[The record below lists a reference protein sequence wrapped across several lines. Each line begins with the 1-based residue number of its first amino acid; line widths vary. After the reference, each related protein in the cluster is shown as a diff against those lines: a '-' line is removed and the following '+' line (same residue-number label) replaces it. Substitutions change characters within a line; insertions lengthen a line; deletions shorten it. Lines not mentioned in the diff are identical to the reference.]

1 MPKIL
6 IKNIKGLC
14 LVGDD
19 LPPVLKGKE
28 LQNIQVVEMA
38 YLAIENDL
46 IVDYGPMSDLL
57 GVSDWNNLTIID
69 AQEKFVLPAFCDSHT
84 HTVFAKSRESE
95 FVDKIHG
102 LSYEEI
108 AEKGGGILNSARVLQ
123 NTDEDQLYH
132 LAFERLNEMMTTGTG
147 AVEIKSGYGLTPEAE
162 LKMLRVIKR
171 LKESHP
177 IAIKA
182 TFLGAHAYPI
192 EYRENHRGYLDLM
205 IELLPTIA
213 EEQLADYID
222 VFCELGYFSIEEM
235 QYLMTKARDF
245 GLIPK
250 VHVNQFN
257 AFGGIQA
264 AIDLGA
270 LSVDHL
276 EELNDE
282 DIAALQNSSCI
293 PTLLPSCSFFLNIP
307 FGQART
313 LLNHDLPLALAT
325 DFNPGTTPSSNMMF
339 IWSLACIKLRL
350 TPEEALSAMTLNGAY
365 AMGLS
370 ESHGSISRGKKAN
383 IIITDTVPSLAYL
396 PYSFGKNRVHT
407 TILNGQ
413 VVYQKDRAV
422 EFHKP

>member
-1 MPKIL
+1 MSKIL
-6 IKNIKGLC
+6 IKNIKGLY

-19 LPPVLKGKE
+19 LPIILKGNQ
-28 LQNIQVVEMA
+28 LHEMASLENA
-38 YLAIENDL
+38 YLAIENDV
-46 IVDYGPMSDLL
+46 IVDYGSMDVLM
-57 GVSDWNNLTIID
+57 GITDWNSLTVID
-69 AQEKFVLPAFCDSHT
+69 AQDRFVFPAFCDSHT

-102 LSYEEI
+102 LSYEQI
-108 AEKGGGILNSARVLQ
+108 AAKGGGILNSARVLQ
-123 NTDEDQLYH
+123 NTDEEDLYQLAY
-132 LAFERLNEMMTTGTG
+132 ERLNDMLATGTG
-147 AVEIKSGYGLTPEAE
+147 AVEIKSGYGLTQDAE

-171 LKESHP
+171 LKETHP
-177 IAIKA
+177 IEIKA
-182 TFLGAHAYPI
+182 TFLGAHAYPM
-192 EYRENHRGYLDLM
+192 EYRENHQAYLDSM
-205 IELLPTIA
+205 IALLPIIA
-213 EEQLADYID
+213 DENLAEYID
-222 VFCELGYFSIEEM
+222 IFCEKGYFSIEEM
-235 QYLMTKARDF
+235 QYLMTKAGDF

-257 AFGGIQA
+257 AFGGITA

-276 EELNDE
+276 EELNDQ
-282 DIAALQNSSCI
+282 DILALKNSTCI

-365 AMGLS
+365 AMGIS

-383 IIITDTVPSLAYL
+383 VIITDVIPSLAYL
-396 PYSFGKNRVHT
+396 PYSFGKNCVYT

-413 VVYQKDRAV
+413 IAYQKSQL
-422 EFHKP
+422 

>member
-1 MPKIL
+1 M
-6 IKNIKGLC
+6 
-14 LVGDD
+14 GDD
-19 LPPVLKGKE
+19 LPPALKGKA
-28 LQNIQVVEMA
+28 LQEIQSIQNA
-38 YLAIENDL
+38 YLAIENER
-46 IVDYGPMSDLL
+46 IVDYGSMDDLL
-57 GVSDWNNLTIID
+57 GITDWNGLSIID
-69 AQEKFVLPAFCDSHT
+69 AQDKLVLPAFCDSHT
-84 HTVFAKSRESE
+84 HTVFAQSREAE

-102 LSYEEI
+102 LTYEQI
-108 AEKGGGILNSARVLQ
+108 ASKGGGILNSARVLQ
-123 NTDEDQLYH
+123 KTDEEVLYQLAYD
-132 LAFERLNEMMTTGTG
+132 RLNEMLATGTG
-147 AVEIKSGYGLTPEAE
+147 AVEIKSGYGLTQEAE

-177 IAIKA
+177 ITIKA
-182 TFLGAHAYPI
+182 TFLGAHAYPT
-192 EYRENHRGYLDLM
+192 EYRENHRAYLDLM
-205 IELLPTIA
+205 IALLPTIA

-222 VFCELGYFSIEEM
+222 IFCEKGYFSIDEM

-282 DIAALQNSSCI
+282 DISALQNSSCM

-396 PYSFGKNRVHT
+396 PYSFGKNCVHT
-407 TILNGQ
+407 TILNGHIA
-413 VVYQKDRAV
+413 YQKSQL
-422 EFHKP
+422 

>member
-1 MPKIL
+1 MSKIL
-6 IKNIKGLC
+6 IKNIKGLF

-19 LPPVLKGKE
+19 LPLVLKGNQ
-28 LQNIQVVEMA
+28 LQDIASIENA
-38 YLAIENDL
+38 YLAIENDV
-46 IVDYGPMSDLL
+46 IVDYGSMNDLM
-57 GVSDWNNLTIID
+57 GIADWNSLTIID
-69 AQEKFVLPAFCDSHT
+69 AQDRFVFPAFCDSHT

-102 LSYEEI
+102 LSYEQI
-108 AEKGGGILNSARVLQ
+108 AAKGGGILNSARVLQ
-123 NTDEDQLYH
+123 NTDEEELYH
-132 LAFERLNEMMTTGTG
+132 LAYERLNEMLAAGTG
-147 AVEIKSGYGLTPEAE
+147 AVEIKSGYGLTQDAE

-171 LKESHP
+171 LRETHP
-177 IAIKA
+177 IEIKA
-182 TFLGAHAYPI
+182 TFLGAHAYPV
-192 EYRENHRGYLDLM
+192 EYRENHQAYLDSM
-205 IELLPTIA
+205 IELLPQIA
-213 EEQLADYID
+213 DENLANYID
-222 VFCELGYFSIEEM
+222 IFCEKGYFSIEEM
-235 QYLMTKARDF
+235 QYLMTKARNF

-257 AFGGIQA
+257 AFGGIKA

-276 EELNDE
+276 EELNNE
-282 DIAALQNSSCI
+282 DILALQNSTCI

-370 ESHGSISRGKKAN
+370 ESLGSISRGKKAN
-383 IIITDTVPSLAYL
+383 LIVTDAIPSLAYL
-396 PYSFGKNRVHT
+396 PYSFGKNCLHT
-407 TILNGQ
+407 SILNGQ
-413 VVYQKDRAV
+413 IAYQKSQ
-422 EFHKP
+422 F

>member
-1 MPKIL
+1 MAKIL
-6 IKNIKGLC
+6 IKNIKELF

-19 LPPVLKGKE
+19 LPPALKGKA
-28 LQNIQVVEMA
+28 LQEIQSIQNA
-38 YLAIENDL
+38 YLAIENEH
-46 IVDYGPMSDLL
+46 IVDYGSMDDLL
-57 GVSDWNNLTIID
+57 GITDWNGLSIID
-69 AQEKFVLPAFCDSHT
+69 AQDKLVLPAFCDSHT
-84 HTVFAKSRESE
+84 HTVFAQSREAE

-102 LSYEEI
+102 LTYEQI
-108 AEKGGGILNSARVLQ
+108 ASKGGGILNSARVLQ
-123 NTDEDQLYH
+123 KTDEEVLYQLAYD
-132 LAFERLNEMMTTGTG
+132 RLNEMLATGTG
-147 AVEIKSGYGLTPEAE
+147 AVEIKSGYGLTQEAE

-177 IAIKA
+177 ITIKA
-182 TFLGAHAYPI
+182 TFLGAHAYPT
-192 EYRENHRGYLDLM
+192 EYRENHGAYLDLM
-205 IELLPTIA
+205 IALLPTIA

-222 VFCELGYFSIEEM
+222 IFCEKGYFSIEEM

-396 PYSFGKNRVHT
+396 PYSFGKNCVHT

-413 VVYQKDRAV
+413 IAYQKSQL
-422 EFHKP
+422 

>member
-1 MPKIL
+1 M
-6 IKNIKGLC
+6 
-14 LVGDD
+14 GDD
-19 LPPVLKGKE
+19 LPPALKGKA
-28 LQNIQVVEMA
+28 LQEIQSIENA
-38 YLAIENDL
+38 YLAIENEL
-46 IVDYGPMSDLL
+46 IVDYGSMYDLL
-57 GVSDWNNLTIID
+57 GITDWNGLSIID
-69 AQEKFVLPAFCDSHT
+69 AQDKLVLPAFCDSHT
-84 HTVFAKSRESE
+84 HTVFARSRETE

-102 LSYEEI
+102 LTYEQI
-108 AEKGGGILNSARVLQ
+108 ASKGGGILNSARVLQ
-123 NTDEDQLYH
+123 KTDEEVLYQLAYD
-132 LAFERLNEMMTTGTG
+132 RLNEMLATGTG
-147 AVEIKSGYGLTPEAE
+147 AVEIKSGYGLTQEAE

-177 IAIKA
+177 ITIKA
-182 TFLGAHAYPI
+182 TFLGAHAYPT
-192 EYRENHRGYLDLM
+192 EYRENHRAYLYLM
-205 IELLPTIA
+205 IALLPTIA
-213 EEQLADYID
+213 DEQLADYID

-257 AFGGIQA
+257 AFGGVQA

-282 DIAALQNSSCI
+282 DISALQNSSCM

-350 TPEEALSAMTLNGAY
+350 TPQEALSAMTLNGAY

-396 PYSFGKNRVHT
+396 PYSFGKNCVHT

-413 VVYQKDRAV
+413 IAYQKSQL
-422 EFHKP
+422 

>member
-1 MPKIL
+1 MSKIL
-6 IKNIKGLC
+6 IKNIKGLF

-19 LPPVLKGKE
+19 LPLVLKGNQ
-28 LQNIQVVEMA
+28 LQDIASIENA
-38 YLAIENDL
+38 YLAIENDV
-46 IVDYGPMSDLL
+46 IVDYGSMNDLM
-57 GVSDWNNLTIID
+57 GIADWNSLTIID
-69 AQEKFVLPAFCDSHT
+69 AQDRFVFPAFCDSHT

-102 LSYEEI
+102 LSYEQI
-108 AEKGGGILNSARVLQ
+108 AAKGGGILNSARVLQ
-123 NTDEDQLYH
+123 NTDEEELYH
-132 LAFERLNEMMTTGTG
+132 LAYERLNEMLAAGTG
-147 AVEIKSGYGLTPEAE
+147 AVEIKSGYGLTQDAE

-171 LKESHP
+171 LRETHP
-177 IAIKA
+177 IEIKA
-182 TFLGAHAYPI
+182 TFLGAHAYPV
-192 EYRENHRGYLDLM
+192 EYRENHQAYLDNM
-205 IELLPTIA
+205 IELLPQIA
-213 EEQLADYID
+213 DENLANYID
-222 VFCELGYFSIEEM
+222 IFCEKGYFSIEEM
-235 QYLMTKARDF
+235 QYLMTKARNF

-257 AFGGIQA
+257 AFGGIKA

-276 EELNDE
+276 EELNNE
-282 DIAALQNSSCI
+282 DILALQNSTCI

-370 ESHGSISRGKKAN
+370 ESLGSISRGKKAN
-383 IIITDTVPSLAYL
+383 LIVTDAIPSLAYL
-396 PYSFGKNRVHT
+396 PYSFGKNCLHT
-407 TILNGQ
+407 SILNGQ
-413 VVYQKDRAV
+413 IAYQKSQ
-422 EFHKP
+422 F

>member
-1 MPKIL
+1 M
-6 IKNIKGLC
+6 
-14 LVGDD
+14 GDD
-19 LPPVLKGKE
+19 LPPALKGKA
-28 LQNIQVVEMA
+28 LQEIQSIQNA
-38 YLAIENDL
+38 YLAIENER
-46 IVDYGPMSDLL
+46 IVDYGSMDDLL
-57 GVSDWNNLTIID
+57 GITDWNGLSIID
-69 AQEKFVLPAFCDSHT
+69 AQDKLVLPAFCDSHT
-84 HTVFAKSRESE
+84 HTVFAQSREAE

-102 LSYEEI
+102 LTYEQI
-108 AEKGGGILNSARVLQ
+108 ASKGGGILNSARVLQ
-123 NTDEDQLYH
+123 KTDEEVLYQLAYD
-132 LAFERLNEMMTTGTG
+132 RLNEMLATGTG
-147 AVEIKSGYGLTPEAE
+147 AVEIKSGYGLTQEAE

-177 IAIKA
+177 ITIKA
-182 TFLGAHAYPI
+182 TFLGAHAYPT
-192 EYRENHRGYLDLM
+192 EYRENHPAYLDLM
-205 IELLPTIA
+205 IALLPTIA

-222 VFCELGYFSIEEM
+222 IFCEKGYFSIEEM
-235 QYLMTKARDF
+235 QYLMTKANDF

-257 AFGGIQA
+257 AFGGVQA

-276 EELNDE
+276 EELSYE
-282 DIAALQNSSCI
+282 DISALQNSSCM

-339 IWSLACIKLRL
+339 IWSLACIKLLL

-370 ESHGSISRGKKAN
+370 ESHGSISRRKKAN

-396 PYSFGKNRVHT
+396 PYSFGKNCVHT

-413 VVYQKDRAV
+413 IAYQKSQL
-422 EFHKP
+422 

>member
-1 MPKIL
+1 MAKIL
-6 IKNIKGLC
+6 IKN
-14 LVGDD
+14 DD
-19 LPPVLKGKE
+19 LPPALKGKA
-28 LQNIQVVEMA
+28 LQEIQSIENA
-38 YLAIENDL
+38 YLAIENEL
-46 IVDYGPMSDLL
+46 IVDYGSMYDLL
-57 GVSDWNNLTIID
+57 GITDWNGLSIID
-69 AQEKFVLPAFCDSHT
+69 AQDKLVLPAFCDSHT
-84 HTVFAKSRESE
+84 HTVFARSRETE

-102 LSYEEI
+102 LTYEQI
-108 AEKGGGILNSARVLQ
+108 ASKGGGILNSARVLQ
-123 NTDEDQLYH
+123 KTDEEVLYQLAYD
-132 LAFERLNEMMTTGTG
+132 RLNEMLATGTG
-147 AVEIKSGYGLTPEAE
+147 AVEIKSGYGLTQEAE

-177 IAIKA
+177 ITIKA
-182 TFLGAHAYPI
+182 TFLGAHAYPT
-192 EYRENHRGYLDLM
+192 EYRENHRAYLYLM
-205 IELLPTIA
+205 IALLPTIA
-213 EEQLADYID
+213 DEQLADYID

-257 AFGGIQA
+257 AFGGVQA

-282 DIAALQNSSCI
+282 DISALQNSSCM

-350 TPEEALSAMTLNGAY
+350 TPQEALSAMTLNGAY

-396 PYSFGKNRVHT
+396 PYSFGKNCVHT

-413 VVYQKDRAV
+413 IAYQKSQL
-422 EFHKP
+422 

>member
-1 MPKIL
+1 M
-6 IKNIKGLC
+6 
-14 LVGDD
+14 GDD
-19 LPPVLKGKE
+19 LPPALKGKA
-28 LQNIQVVEMA
+28 LQEIQSIQNA
-38 YLAIENDL
+38 YLAIENER
-46 IVDYGPMSDLL
+46 IVDYGSMDDLL
-57 GVSDWNNLTIID
+57 GITDWNGLSIID
-69 AQEKFVLPAFCDSHT
+69 AQDKLVLPAFCDSHT
-84 HTVFAKSRESE
+84 HTVFAQSREAE

-102 LSYEEI
+102 LTYEQI
-108 AEKGGGILNSARVLQ
+108 AAKGGGILNSARVLQ
-123 NTDEDQLYH
+123 KTDEEVLYQLAYD
-132 LAFERLNEMMTTGTG
+132 RLNEMLATGTG
-147 AVEIKSGYGLTPEAE
+147 AVEIKSGYGLTQEAE

-177 IAIKA
+177 ITIKA
-182 TFLGAHAYPI
+182 TFLGAHAYPT
-192 EYRENHRGYLDLM
+192 EYRENHRAYLDLM
-205 IELLPTIA
+205 IALLPTIA

-222 VFCELGYFSIEEM
+222 IFCEKGYFSIDEM

-282 DIAALQNSSCI
+282 DISALQNSSCM

-365 AMGLS
+365 AMGIS

-396 PYSFGKNRVHT
+396 PYSFGKNCVHT
-407 TILNGQ
+407 TILNGHIA
-413 VVYQKDRAV
+413 YQKSQL
-422 EFHKP
+422 

>member
-1 MPKIL
+1 M
-6 IKNIKGLC
+6 
-14 LVGDD
+14 
-19 LPPVLKGKE
+19 
-28 LQNIQVVEMA
+28 
-38 YLAIENDL
+38 LA
-46 IVDYGPMSDLL
+46 
-57 GVSDWNNLTIID
+57 
-69 AQEKFVLPAFCDSHT
+69 
-84 HTVFAKSRESE
+84 
-95 FVDKIHG
+95 
-102 LSYEEI
+102 
-108 AEKGGGILNSARVLQ
+108 
-123 NTDEDQLYH
+123 
-132 LAFERLNEMMTTGTG
+132 TGTG
-147 AVEIKSGYGLTPEAE
+147 AVEIKSGYGLTQEAE

-177 IAIKA
+177 ITIKA
-182 TFLGAHAYPI
+182 TFLGAHAYPT
-192 EYRENHRGYLDLM
+192 EYRENHRAYLDLM
-205 IELLPTIA
+205 IALLPTIA
-213 EEQLADYID
+213 DEQLADYID

-257 AFGGIQA
+257 AFGGVQA

-282 DIAALQNSSCI
+282 DISALQNSSCM

-350 TPEEALSAMTLNGAY
+350 TPQEALSAMTLNGAY

-396 PYSFGKNRVHT
+396 PYSFGKNCVHT

-413 VVYQKDRAV
+413 IAYQKSQL
-422 EFHKP
+422 

>member
-1 MPKIL
+1 MAKIL
-6 IKNIKGLC
+6 IKNIKELF

-19 LPPVLKGKE
+19 LPPALKGKA
-28 LQNIQVVEMA
+28 LQEIQSIENA
-38 YLAIENDL
+38 YLAIENEL
-46 IVDYGPMSDLL
+46 IVDYGSMYDLL
-57 GVSDWNNLTIID
+57 GITDWNGLSIID
-69 AQEKFVLPAFCDSHT
+69 AQDKLVLPAFCDSHT
-84 HTVFAKSRESE
+84 HTVFARSRETE

-102 LSYEEI
+102 LTYEQI
-108 AEKGGGILNSARVLQ
+108 ASKGGGILNSARVLQ
-123 NTDEDQLYH
+123 KTDEEVLYQLAYD
-132 LAFERLNEMMTTGTG
+132 RLNEMLATGTG
-147 AVEIKSGYGLTPEAE
+147 AVEIKSGYGLTQEAE

-177 IAIKA
+177 ITIKA
-182 TFLGAHAYPI
+182 TFLGAHAYPT
-192 EYRENHRGYLDLM
+192 EYRENHRAYLDLM
-205 IELLPTIA
+205 IALLPTIA
-213 EEQLADYID
+213 DEQLADYID

-257 AFGGIQA
+257 AFGGVQA

-282 DIAALQNSSCI
+282 DISALQNSSCM

-350 TPEEALSAMTLNGAY
+350 TPQEALSAMTLNGAY

-396 PYSFGKNRVHT
+396 PYSFGKNCVHT

-413 VVYQKDRAV
+413 IAYQKSQL
-422 EFHKP
+422 

>member
-1 MPKIL
+1 MAKIL
-6 IKNIKGLC
+6 IKNIKELF

-19 LPPVLKGKE
+19 LPNVLKGSA
-28 LQNIQVVEMA
+28 LQEIQSIENA
-38 YLAIENDL
+38 YLAIEKDI
-46 IVDYGPMSDLL
+46 IVDYGSMDDLM
-57 GVSDWNNLTIID
+57 GISDWTDLTIID
-69 AQEKFVLPAFCDSHT
+69 AQDKMVLPAFCDSHT
-84 HTVFAKSRESE
+84 HTVFAKSREAE

-102 LSYEEI
+102 LTYEQI
-108 AEKGGGILNSARVLQ
+108 AAKGGGILNSARVLQ
-123 NTDEDQLYH
+123 QTDVEILYQ
-132 LAFERLNEMMTTGTG
+132 LAFDRLNEMLASGTG

-177 IAIKA
+177 ITIKA
-182 TFLGAHAYPI
+182 TFLGAHAYPT
-192 EYRENHRGYLDLM
+192 EYRENHLAYLDLM
-205 IELLPTIA
+205 IALLPTIA
-213 EEQLADYID
+213 DEQLADYID
-222 VFCELGYFSIEEM
+222 IFCEKGYFSIEEM

-276 EELNDE
+276 EELNED
-282 DIAALQNSSCI
+282 DIAALKNSTCI

-313 LLNHDLPLALAT
+313 LLNHNLPLALAT

-370 ESHGSISRGKKAN
+370 DTHGSISRGKKAN
-383 IIITDTVPSLAYL
+383 IIITDAVPSLAYL
-396 PYSFGKNRVHT
+396 PYAFGKNCVHT

-413 VVYQKDRAV
+413 VVYEKSH
-422 EFHKP
+422 F

>member
-1 MPKIL
+1 M
-6 IKNIKGLC
+6 
-14 LVGDD
+14 GDD
-19 LPPVLKGKE
+19 LPPALKGKA
-28 LQNIQVVEMA
+28 LQEIQSIENA
-38 YLAIENDL
+38 YLAIENEL
-46 IVDYGPMSDLL
+46 IVDYGSMYDLL
-57 GVSDWNNLTIID
+57 GITDWNGLSIID
-69 AQEKFVLPAFCDSHT
+69 AQDKLVLPAFCDSHT
-84 HTVFAKSRESE
+84 HTVFARSRETE

-102 LSYEEI
+102 LTYEQI
-108 AEKGGGILNSARVLQ
+108 ASKGGGILNSARVLQ
-123 NTDEDQLYH
+123 KTDEEVLYQLAYD
-132 LAFERLNEMMTTGTG
+132 RLNEMLATGTG
-147 AVEIKSGYGLTPEAE
+147 AVEIKSGYGLTQEAE

-177 IAIKA
+177 ITIKA
-182 TFLGAHAYPI
+182 TFLGAHAYPT
-192 EYRENHRGYLDLM
+192 EYRENHRAYLDLM
-205 IELLPTIA
+205 IALLPTIA
-213 EEQLADYID
+213 DEHLADYID

-257 AFGGIQA
+257 AFGGVQA

-282 DIAALQNSSCI
+282 DISALQNSSCM

-350 TPEEALSAMTLNGAY
+350 TPQEALSAMTLNGAY

-396 PYSFGKNRVHT
+396 PYSFGKNCVHT

-413 VVYQKDRAV
+413 IAYQKSQL
-422 EFHKP
+422 

>member
-1 MPKIL
+1 M
-6 IKNIKGLC
+6 
-14 LVGDD
+14 GDD
-19 LPPVLKGKE
+19 LPTVLKGKA
-28 LQNIQVVEMA
+28 LQEIQSIQNA
-38 YLAIENDL
+38 YLAIENER
-46 IVDYGPMSDLL
+46 IVDYGSMDDLL
-57 GVSDWNNLTIID
+57 GITDWNGLSIID
-69 AQEKFVLPAFCDSHT
+69 AQDKLVLPAFCDSHT
-84 HTVFAKSRESE
+84 HTVFAQSREAE

-102 LSYEEI
+102 LTYEQI
-108 AEKGGGILNSARVLQ
+108 AAKGGGILNSARVLQ
-123 NTDEDQLYH
+123 KTDEEVLYQLAYD
-132 LAFERLNEMMTTGTG
+132 RLNEMLATGTG
-147 AVEIKSGYGLTPEAE
+147 AVEIKSGYGLTQEAE

-177 IAIKA
+177 ITIKA
-182 TFLGAHAYPI
+182 TFLGAHAYPT
-192 EYRENHRGYLDLM
+192 EYRENHGAYLDLM
-205 IELLPTIA
+205 IALLPTIA

-222 VFCELGYFSIEEM
+222 IFCEKGYFSIEEM

-282 DIAALQNSSCI
+282 DISALQNSSCM

-365 AMGLS
+365 AMGIS

-396 PYSFGKNRVHT
+396 PYSFGKNCVHT

-413 VVYQKDRAV
+413 IAFQKSQL
-422 EFHKP
+422 

>member
-1 MPKIL
+1 
-6 IKNIKGLC
+6 
-14 LVGDD
+14 VGDD
-19 LPPVLKGKE
+19 LPPALKGKA
-28 LQNIQVVEMA
+28 LQEIQSIENA
-38 YLAIENDL
+38 YLAIENEL
-46 IVDYGPMSDLL
+46 IVDYGSMYDLL
-57 GVSDWNNLTIID
+57 GITDWNGLSIID
-69 AQEKFVLPAFCDSHT
+69 AQDKLVLPAFCDSHT
-84 HTVFAKSRESE
+84 HTVFARSRETE

-102 LSYEEI
+102 LTYEQI
-108 AEKGGGILNSARVLQ
+108 ASKGGGILNSARVLQ
-123 NTDEDQLYH
+123 KTDEEVLYQLAYD
-132 LAFERLNEMMTTGTG
+132 RLNEMLATGTG
-147 AVEIKSGYGLTPEAE
+147 AVEIKSGYGLTQEAE

-177 IAIKA
+177 ITIKA
-182 TFLGAHAYPI
+182 TFLGAHAYPT
-192 EYRENHRGYLDLM
+192 EYRENHRAYLYLM
-205 IELLPTIA
+205 IALLPTIA
-213 EEQLADYID
+213 DEQLADYID

-257 AFGGIQA
+257 AFGGVQA

-282 DIAALQNSSCI
+282 DISALQNSSCM

-350 TPEEALSAMTLNGAY
+350 TPQEALSAMTLNGAY

-396 PYSFGKNRVHT
+396 PYSFGKNCVHT

-413 VVYQKDRAV
+413 IAYQKSQL
-422 EFHKP
+422 

>member
-1 MPKIL
+1 M
-6 IKNIKGLC
+6 
-14 LVGDD
+14 GDD
-19 LPPVLKGKE
+19 LPPALKGKA
-28 LQNIQVVEMA
+28 LQEIQSIENA
-38 YLAIENDL
+38 YLAIENEL
-46 IVDYGPMSDLL
+46 IVDYGSMYDLL
-57 GVSDWNNLTIID
+57 GITDWNGLSIID
-69 AQEKFVLPAFCDSHT
+69 AQDKLVLPAFCDSHT
-84 HTVFAKSRESE
+84 HTVFARSRETE

-102 LSYEEI
+102 LTYEQI
-108 AEKGGGILNSARVLQ
+108 ASKGGGILNSARVLQ
-123 NTDEDQLYH
+123 KTDEEVLYQLAYD
-132 LAFERLNEMMTTGTG
+132 RLNEMLATGTG
-147 AVEIKSGYGLTPEAE
+147 AVEIKSGYGLTQEAE

-177 IAIKA
+177 ITIKA
-182 TFLGAHAYPI
+182 TFLGAHAYPT
-192 EYRENHRGYLDLM
+192 EYRENHRAYLDLM
-205 IELLPTIA
+205 IALLPTIA
-213 EEQLADYID
+213 DEQLADYID

-257 AFGGIQA
+257 AFGGVQA

-282 DIAALQNSSCI
+282 DISALQNSSCM

-350 TPEEALSAMTLNGAY
+350 TPQEALSAMTLNGAY

-396 PYSFGKNRVHT
+396 PYSFGKNCVHT

-413 VVYQKDRAV
+413 IAYQKSQL
-422 EFHKP
+422 

>member
-1 MPKIL
+1 
-6 IKNIKGLC
+6 
-14 LVGDD
+14 VGDD
-19 LPPVLKGKE
+19 LPPALKGKA
-28 LQNIQVVEMA
+28 LQEIQSIQNA
-38 YLAIENDL
+38 YLAIENER
-46 IVDYGPMSDLL
+46 IVDYGSMDDLL
-57 GVSDWNNLTIID
+57 GITDWNGLSIID
-69 AQEKFVLPAFCDSHT
+69 AQDKLVLPAFCDSHT
-84 HTVFAKSRESE
+84 HTVFAQSREAE

-102 LSYEEI
+102 LTYEQI
-108 AEKGGGILNSARVLQ
+108 ASKGGGILNSARVLQ
-123 NTDEDQLYH
+123 KTDEEVLYQLAYD
-132 LAFERLNEMMTTGTG
+132 RLNEMLATGTG
-147 AVEIKSGYGLTPEAE
+147 AVEIKSGYGLTQEAE

-177 IAIKA
+177 ITIKA
-182 TFLGAHAYPI
+182 TFLGAHAYPT
-192 EYRENHRGYLDLM
+192 EYRENHRAYLDLM
-205 IELLPTIA
+205 IALLPTIA

-222 VFCELGYFSIEEM
+222 IFCEKGYFSIDEM

-282 DIAALQNSSCI
+282 DISALQNSSCM

-396 PYSFGKNRVHT
+396 PYSFGKNCVHT
-407 TILNGQ
+407 TILNGHIA
-413 VVYQKDRAV
+413 YQKSQL
-422 EFHKP
+422 